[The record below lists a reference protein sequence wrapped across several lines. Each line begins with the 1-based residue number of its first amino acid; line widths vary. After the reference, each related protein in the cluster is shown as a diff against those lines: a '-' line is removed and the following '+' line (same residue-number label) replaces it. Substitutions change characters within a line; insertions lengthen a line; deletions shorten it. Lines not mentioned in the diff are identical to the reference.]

1 MARRKTEALAE
12 QKPEEPKDPHIS
24 QTLDSIDPSR
34 LPLPEVACTTCPRS
48 NWYAT
53 AEELSC
59 YCRIMYVITWTT
71 RQPGRITLCD
81 GQKQEV

>member
-1 MARRKTEALAE
+1 MARRKTETAE
-12 QKPEEPKDPHIS
+12 PKHEEPKEPHIS
-24 QTLDSIDPSR
+24 PTLDSIDPSR
-34 LPLPEVACTTCPRS
+34 LPLPEVACATCPRS
-48 NWYAT
+48 IWYST

-81 GQKQEV
+81 GQKQET